1 MSEVAGGAA
10 PGERPKKHEE
20 EAGPNEHLQQDTG
33 APGGSPGVADQE
45 AHLRED
51 AGLLG
56 EDHEQQQKEGADK
69 GLVDKVKNKLT
80 GDR

>member
-1 MSEVAGGAA
+1 MSEVAGGAS
-10 PGERPKKHEE
+10 PGERQKGPEE
-20 EAGPNEHLQQDTG
+20 EAGPSEHLREDTG
-33 APGGSPGVADQE
+33 APGGSPSVADQE

-56 EDHEQQQKEGADK
+56 EELEEQQEGADK
-69 GLVDKVKNKLT
+69 GLIDKVKDKLT